1 MNLGKRPVLLVIRDG
16 WGSNHD
22 SEQDAFNAIKLA
34 NTPVSDSLSQ
44 NWPRTELAACGLDVG
59 VPPGIMGN
67 SEVGHQNIGAGR
79 IVDQEIV
86 RINKAFETGSIRGN
100 KALEGAFSK
109 TKAGGKLHFMGI
121 ASDAGVHG
129 LLDHLYG
136 LLTEAKEAGIEQV
149 YIHLFTD
156 GRDTPPH
163 SGKGFIEQ
171 AEAKCIELGIGEI
184 ASVCGRFWCMD
195 RDNRWERVSKAYNML
210 TGKIAEA
217 TSTSAAKAIAD
228 YYQNP
233 TDSSSTGDEF
243 VPPTWITDEAGQP
256 IATIGNGDAVVF
268 YNYRGDRPREI
279 TRAFIEDYFTDFDR
293 GEKLDL
299 YYTAMTEW
307 KKGLC
312 ENVVFYKPAK
322 MPNILGSYIADKGLT
337 QFRCAETE
345 KYPHVTFFFNDY
357 TEETFDGEDWGMA
370 PSPKV
375 NTYDLAPEMSAEEV
389 KELTKDAILS
399 EKYDFVLVN
408 FANPDMVGHTG
419 NIEAVKAACVKVDS
433 CIGEL
438 LEAIDTVDGAALV
451 TADHGN
457 SDQMWDQTVDGPH
470 TAHTLNPVE
479 IVLYGKGCETLKLIQ
494 DDRRLADIAPTVLS
508 LMGLE
513 QPAEMTGKNLIE
525 V

>member
-1 MNLGKRPVLLVIRDG
+1 MNEGKKPVLLVIRDG
-16 WGSNHD
+16 WGANHHT
-22 SEQDAFNAIKLA
+22 EQDAYNAIKLA
-34 NTPVSDSLSQ
+34 DTPISDNLSQ

-59 VPPGIMGN
+59 VPPSVMGN

-100 KALEGAFSK
+100 KVLEGAFDRAK
-109 TKAGGKLHFMGI
+109 GGGKLHYMGI
-121 ASDAGVHG
+121 VSDAGVHG
-129 LLDHLYG
+129 LLEHLYG
-136 LLTEAKEAGIEQV
+136 LLGEAKNAGIEQV
-149 YIHLFTD
+149 YIHAFTD

-171 AEAKCIELGIGEI
+171 IEAKCSKLGIGTI

-210 TGKIAEA
+210 VGKSAEG
-217 TSTSAAKAIAD
+217 TSRSASKALSD
-228 YYQNP
+228 YYESP
-233 TDSSSTGDEF
+233 TNDSSTGDEF
-243 VPPTWITDEAGQP
+243 VPPTWVVDETGQP
-256 IATIGNGDAVVF
+256 VATIGNGDAVVF

-279 TRAFIEDYFTDFDR
+279 TRAFIEDGFSEFER

-299 YYTAMTEW
+299 YYVAMTEW

-312 ENVVFYKPAK
+312 ENVIFLKPEK
-322 MPNILGSYIADKGLT
+322 MSNILGSYLSSKGLT
-337 QFRCAETE
+337 QYRCAETE

-357 TEETFDGEDWGMA
+357 TEEPFDGEEWGLA
-370 PSPKV
+370 NSPKV
-375 NTYDLAPEMSAEEV
+375 DTYDKAPEMSAEEV
-389 KELTKDAILS
+389 KELTKNAILS
-399 EKYDFVLVN
+399 GKYDFVLVN

-419 NIEAVKAACVKVDS
+419 NIEAVKLACAKVDQ

-438 LEAIDTVDGAALV
+438 LEAIDQVDGAALV

-457 SDQMWDQTVDGPH
+457 SDQMWDPTVNGPH

-479 IVLYGKGCETLKLIQ
+479 LVIYGKGCENLSLVQ
-494 DDRRLADIAPTVLS
+494 EDRRLADIAPTVLE

-513 QPAEMTGKNLIE
+513 KPAEMTGISLIQK
-525 V
+525 

>member
-1 MNLGKRPVLLVIRDG
+1 MNEGKKPVLLVIRDG
-16 WGSNHD
+16 WGAND
-22 SEQDAFNAIKLA
+22 CKEQDAYNAIKLA
-34 NTPVSDSLSQ
+34 DTPVSDNLSQ
-44 NWPRTELAACGLDVG
+44 NWPRTQLAACGLDVG
-59 VPPGIMGN
+59 VPPDVMGN

-100 KALEGAFSK
+100 KVLKGAFDKSK
-109 TKAGGKLHFMGI
+109 DGGKLHYMGI
-121 ASDAGVHG
+121 VSDAGVHG

-136 LLTEAKEAGIEQV
+136 LLGEAKNAGIEQV
-149 YIHLFTD
+149 YIHAFTD

-171 AEAKCIELGIGEI
+171 IEAKCSELGIGKI

-210 TGKIAEA
+210 VGKRTVG
-217 TSTSAAKAIAD
+217 TSTSASKALSD
-228 YYQNP
+228 YYESP
-233 TDSSSTGDEF
+233 TNDSSIGDEF
-243 VPPTWITDEAGQP
+243 VPPTSIVDETGHP
-256 IATIGNGDAVVF
+256 IANIENGDAVVF

-279 TRAFIEDYFTDFDR
+279 TRAFIDDEFSEFER

-299 YYTAMTEW
+299 YYVAMTEW

-312 ENVVFYKPAK
+312 ENVIFLKPKK
-322 MPNILGSYIADKGLT
+322 MRNILGNYLSSQGLT
-337 QFRCAETE
+337 QYRCAETE

-357 TEETFDGEDWGMA
+357 TEEPFEGEAWGLA
-370 PSPKV
+370 YSPKV
-375 NTYDLAPEMSAEEV
+375 DTYDEAPEMSAEEV
-389 KELTKDAILS
+389 KELTKNAILS
-399 EKYDFVLVN
+399 GKYDFILVN

-419 NIEAVKAACVKVDS
+419 NIEAVKLACVKVDH

-438 LEAIDTVDGAALV
+438 LEAIDQVNGAALV

-457 SDQMWDQTVDGPH
+457 SDQMWDPTINGPH

-479 IVLYGKGCETLKLIQ
+479 LVIYGKGCEYLSLVQ
-494 DDRRLADIAPTVLS
+494 EDRRLADIAPTVLE

-513 QPAEMTGKNLIE
+513 KPAEMTGICLIE
-525 V
+525 K